1 LLQYGSVL
9 FLHPLIIISA
19 LQTCLTISLNS
30 MVDYRGNVIV
40 EGTGKIVGFTD
51 DNTPIV
57 VSCGLYFTIYLPDK
71 ATFIPIVDD
80 AVFI

>member
-1 LLQYGSVL
+1 
-9 FLHPLIIISA
+9 
-19 LQTCLTISLNS
+19 